1 MMKKTVVQRA
11 LSLYGRLILASVM
24 GVFMY
29 LSVGVITTALT
40 QNTQTLSAGASFAM
54 NLVAL
59 VIQGFLTLSIVYAE
73 MAHQGDKDSGP
84 AMFGGVH
91 GNPHTGLWVGLVA
104 SAPALLS
111 WLVLIAE
118 KLFGFWGAYAA
129 VYRLGQLSLYPLV
142 VWSLGAEVMV
152 PAARIGWGGIV
163 AAVIPTLIIV
173 AAAWVSY
180 YVSYRQLGIAKRLIY
195 KKKSK

>member
-11 LSLYGRLILASVM
+11 VSLYGRLILASVM

-40 QNTQTLSAGASFAM
+40 QGTQTLSAGASFAM
-54 NLVAL
+54 NLAAL
-59 VIQGFLTLSIVYAE
+59 LIQGFLTLSIVYAE
-73 MAHQGDKDSGP
+73 MAQQGDKDSGP
-84 AMFGGVH
+84 AMFQGVH
-91 GNPHTGLWVGLVA
+91 SNPHIGLWVGLIA

-118 KLFGFWGAYAA
+118 KLFGFWGTYAA

-152 PAARIGWGGIV
+152 PAARIGWGGIF
-163 AAVIPTLIIV
+163 AAVIPTLVIV
-173 AAAWVSY
+173 AAAWASY
-180 YVSYRQLGIAKRLIY
+180 YVSYRQLGIAKRLLY
-195 KKKSK
+195 KKKK